1 MKLEL
6 LHNFWSVKIGEQ
18 ASRERLN
25 KFIQKAITEKFQIK
39 SKQNKIS
46 DGRSFHFNSK
56 LWKATVCSPCR
67 C

>member
-18 ASRERLN
+18 ASRKRVN

-46 DGRSFHFNSK
+46 DGRSFQFNSK
-56 LWKATVCSPCR
+56 L
-67 C
+67 